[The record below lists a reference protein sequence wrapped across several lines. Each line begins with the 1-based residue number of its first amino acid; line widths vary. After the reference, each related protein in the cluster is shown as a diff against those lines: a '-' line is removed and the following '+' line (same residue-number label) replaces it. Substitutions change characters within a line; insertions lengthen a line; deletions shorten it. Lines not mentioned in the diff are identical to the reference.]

1 MSVNYSVV
9 VLSGESRIALNERY
23 LCAQIWSS
31 NSKLEYDLGGNEFE
45 DLTANNITAK
55 FYYSDLSFYLKALNI
70 NVIFFFFQIIYYQS
84 QIHYQFQ
91 QEKILKFFIK
101 INMIEFFENS

>member
-70 NVIFFFFQIIYYQS
+70 NVIFFFFSNYLLSISNSLSIPTGKN
-84 QIHYQFQ
+84 F
-91 QEKILKFFIK
+91 KIFYK
-101 INMIEFFENS
+101 N